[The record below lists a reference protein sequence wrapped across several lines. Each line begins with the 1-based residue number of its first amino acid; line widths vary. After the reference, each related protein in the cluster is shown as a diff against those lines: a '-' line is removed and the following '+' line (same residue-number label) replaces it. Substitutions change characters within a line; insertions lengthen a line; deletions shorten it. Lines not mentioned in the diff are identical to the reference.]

1 MKKTKLILLFMITVF
16 FLAGCLAGIL
26 SDVKSIVDMT
36 PKEKAT
42 LFNKLYVAQYDDYI
56 QMVAVNS
63 LSEEQK
69 QILRAKK
76 KALVEVQ
83 PLLLQ
88 YSNYVAMG
96 LKPTP
101 ALEAE
106 ILKLLNALGAKVG

>member
-1 MKKTKLILLFMITVF
+1 MKKTKLILLLIVTVF
-16 FLAGCLAGIL
+16 FLTGCLAEIL
-26 SDVKSIVDMT
+26 SNVKSIVDMT

-42 LFNKLYVAQYDDYI
+42 LFNNLYVAQYDDYM
-56 QMVAVNS
+56 QMVTGGV

-69 QILRAKK
+69 KVLRAKK
-76 KALVEVQ
+76 KALVKVR

-106 ILKLLNALGAKVG
+106 ILKLLNELGAKVG